1 MGGLLSLV
9 GASYPPSGVHIAS
22 AASSV
27 ISSFCENCLSTS
39 LVWWLHDRKMVVHMT
54 DGAKELCGMTTNMSN
69 GTNRCL
75 NGASAEKAG
84 LWISALRAVVSLVT
98 YSCNY
103 QCTELLKDFDASG
116 GYYVL
121 SFAIARSSEGHAQK
135 LLELVTMLVCCKTD
149 TSNSSSS
156 NNNTDIRH
164 ESDDGMFGDSKF
176 PTNADAFEIVEGAD
190 ASTRRGISSQA
201 SSTSGG
207 QERSST
213 IRTSIFN
220 QLHLRSADAETERR
234 VSVAARNFGEG
245 VQRIVM
251 SAKMGSQH
259 SGQGGEEWK
268 SRLLTLLGGSDADLA
283 RGRGGESPDID
294 ELLNLSTSYD
304 RFVSKCVEHDLTTNL
319 IHCLRLLRVL
329 ELQQA
334 HAPVRGSGEEV
345 AHRPLSTA
353 ATSKVADLLCL
364 LCKDPSVGEQL
375 RPHFLGLLSLVG
387 ASYPPSGVHI
397 ASAAS
402 AGISSFCENCLST
415 SLVWW
420 LHDRKMVV
428 HMTDDAKEL
437 CGMTTNMSSGTNR
450 CLYGASAEKAGLWIS
465 ALRAVVSLV
474 TYSCNYQCTELLK
487 DFDASG
493 GYHVLSFAIARSSE
507 GHAQKLL

>member
-1 MGGLLSLV
+1 MRSRLSNIGGQAAADRNDNNT
-9 GASYPPSGVHIAS
+9 ASNTHQNDDNASIAS
-22 AASSV
+22 GSSSV
-27 ISSFCENCLSTS
+27 RGFFGGQQQNRNQQLDDSAMG
-39 LVWWLHDRKMVVHMT
+39 R
-54 DGAKELCGMTTNMSN
+54 SN
-69 GTNRCL
+69 
-75 NGASAEKAG
+75 
-84 LWISALRAVVSLVT
+84 ISA
-98 YSCNY
+98 
-103 QCTELLKDFDASG
+103 
-116 GYYVL
+116 
-121 SFAIARSSEGHAQK
+121 RSHNLQQHDDE
-135 LLELVTMLVCCKTD
+135 E
-149 TSNSSSS
+149 N
-156 NNNTDIRH
+156 
-164 ESDDGMFGDSKF
+164 SDDDRLSSL
-176 PTNADAFEIVEGAD
+176 PSSRLRAD

-201 SSTSGG
+201 SSTNRTSTSGG

-220 QLHLRSADAETERR
+220 QLHLRSADVETERR
-234 VSVAARNFGEG
+234 VLVAARNFGEG

-259 SGQGGEEWK
+259 SWQGGEEWK
-268 SRLLTLLGGSDADLA
+268 SLLLTLLGGSDADLA

-294 ELLNLSTSYD
+294 ELLNLYTSYYL
-304 RFVSKCVEHDLTTNL
+304 FVSKCVEHDLTTNL

-345 AHRPLSTA
+345 ANRPLSTA

-402 AGISSFCENCLST
+402 SVISSFCENCLST

-507 GHAQKLL
+507 GHAQKLLELVTMLVCCKTDTSNSSSSNNNTDIRHESDDGMFGDSKFATNADAFEIVEGADASTRRGISSQAGLAPN